1 MRRIR
6 RDTVR
11 KLYREAILQVFGS
24 GDVELDRHL
33 TNSLKK
39 DVHLAGSGPGE
50 WVDDHGVLEIYCES
64 GIPNASDIHD
74 FSWEAREFGIDPSN
88 AVSYNSEK
96 WFKIDKYV
104 NLGLKAIGL
113 AERVRHEPYNN
124 AVVGVYWA

>member
-24 GDVELDRHL
+24 GDTELDRHL

-39 DVHLAGSGPGE
+39 DVHLAGNGPGD
-50 WVDDHGVLEIYCES
+50 WVGNHGVLEIYCES

-74 FSWEAREFGIDPSN
+74 FSWQVREFGIDPRS
-88 AVSYNSEK
+88 AISHNSEQ

-104 NLGLKAIGL
+104 NLGLKSLG
-113 AERVRHEPYNN
+113 RHERIHHEPLNCG
-124 AVVGVYWA
+124 VVGVYWA